1 MTFEELREKAH
12 GLPLLP
18 GVYIMMDKS
27 GQVIYVG
34 KAKLLRN
41 RVSSYFRES
50 GHNAKTAAM
59 VSHIDHFDVIMV
71 NSEFEALVT
80 ENQLIKHHKPH
91 YNILLKDD
99 KGYPF
104 LRVTVKEEYP
114 TFSVVGRVKQDGARY
129 FGPFGGR
136 GTLHEAVDAVS
147 KALKL
152 PTCRKKFPAEI
163 GKARPC
169 LNYHMGLCAGYCRG
183 EPDAAAYRAAVEEA
197 MLIFDGKTAQLT
209 AELTARMEAEAEALR
224 FENAAELRD
233 RLRAVKGLERKQIM
247 QNAAR
252 ADTDVI
258 GFARGTAK
266 SCFVVL
272 HFVEGTLLDKDYE
285 LLELPME
292 EDAEVLSQLIRQY
305 YAIRGVCPKNVLLP
319 MELPDGEEL
328 ERYLNGAFDTA
339 PRLFVPQ
346 RGEKRQLVETANVN
360 AREECERATDRE
372 ERVAKTL
379 EWLQKAMGLDG
390 PPLRMESYD
399 ISNTQG
405 ADVVGSM
412 VVFENAKPLK
422 KAYRR
427 FKIKTLEGQD
437 DYHSMQEVLTRR
449 FQRYL
454 EGDEKFTPLPDLLL
468 VDGGSVHASMAVD
481 TARSLGLSLPIY
493 GMVKDDRHRT
503 RALAAPDGRE
513 IGISGN
519 TAVFSLIGRIQEET
533 HRFAITYHHE
543 LHSKNARRSVL
554 EQIPGVGEKR
564 RQELMK
570 HFKTVK
576 AIRAADEAAL
586 AAVVP
591 KNTAKAVYEYF
602 HEGKGEK
609 P

>member
-12 GLPLLP
+12 GLPMLP

-34 KAKLLRN
+34 KAKLLKN
-41 RVSSYFRES
+41 RVSSYFREN
-50 GHNAKTAAM
+50 GHNVKTAAM

-80 ENQLIKHHKPH
+80 ENQLIKHHKPK

-104 LRVTVKEEYP
+104 LRVTVREEYP
-114 TFSVVGRVKQDGARY
+114 SFSVVGRVQNDGARY

-136 GTLHEAVDAVS
+136 GTLHEAIDAVC

-152 PTCRKKFPAEI
+152 PTCSRKFPAEI
-163 GKARPC
+163 GKGRPC

-183 EPDAAAYRAAVEEA
+183 EPDAEAFRATVNEA
-197 MLIFDGKTAQLT
+197 MLIFDGKTE
-209 AELTARMEAEAEALR
+209 ELCRSLSDQMEAEAEALR

-233 RLRAVKGLERKQIM
+233 RLRAVQGLERKQLV

-272 HFVEGTLLDKDYE
+272 HFIGGTLLDKDYE

-305 YAIRGVCPKNVLLP
+305 YAIRGLCPKNVLLP
-319 MELPDGEEL
+319 MELPDREEL
-328 ERYLNGAFDTA
+328 ERFLAASFVAA
-339 PRLFVPQ
+339 PTLFVPQ
-346 RGEKRQLVETANVN
+346 RGEKRKLVETANIN

-379 EWLQKAMGLDG
+379 EWLQRSLGLEK

-405 ADVVGSM
+405 ADMVGSM
-412 VVFENAKPLK
+412 VVFENARPLK
-422 KAYRR
+422 RAYRR

-449 FQRYL
+449 FTRYL
-454 EGDEKFTPLPDLLL
+454 EGDEKFSPLPDLLL
-468 VDGGSVHASMAVD
+468 VDGGSVHAAMAVE
-481 TARSLGLSLPIY
+481 TAQSMGISVPIF

-543 LHSKNARRSVL
+543 LHSKNGHRSVL
-554 EQIPGVGEKR
+554 EEIPGVGEKR
-564 RQELMK
+564 RLELMK
-570 HFKTVK
+570 AFKTIK
-576 AIRAADEAAL
+576 AIREADEAAL

-591 KNTAKAVYEYF
+591 KNTARAVYAYF
-602 HEGKGEK
+602 HKGEEA
-609 P
+609 